1 MCFFLICKSKIKPMK
16 KNHLFSLT
24 FYFVLSSVTAQNT
37 CDRNFEI
44 AKKYLETRLDIREAL
59 LEEIENSL
67 DSCSA
72 NDGKSFYVK
81 GLVELRKKPTP
92 NYDVAFEHFKT
103 SADYNFTRAKTY
115 LGYFY
120 KNGWSTPIDY
130 TQSLYWIEQAANEN
144 DDNALYTLGYY
155 YLKGLA
161 DLEPDYEKAVF
172 YFEQSNHKMAKHWLA
187 FCKYFGFGIDKDE
200 VDAEDLLETVD
211 TPNSEELLAYL
222 EDLQNDTL
230 DFDEFSS
237 SEQAIP
243 TNLFY
248 TNESENLYGLWLE
261 KDWKNEKIVRKLPV
275 IIETDI
281 NDPTKFNI
289 NIEEETYSVDVNK
302 QGQLVSQNLLI
313 SLASPF
319 SNPNEPEINTYR
331 VKEINMTKDN
341 KEGIYD
347 VNCITWMEEYKEDG
361 PPITIRVYSDE
372 ALARRIDRT
381 FKVYPAIFREKLN
394 FSLTI
399 EHESN
404 ISLSLFDL
412 SGNMVKTKDYG
423 KNQVG
428 ELTFEIITDN
438 IPMKNYIAVLYVN
451 NLRFARQVIK
461 VN

>member
-1 MCFFLICKSKIKPMK
+1 MK
-16 KNHLFSLT
+16 KFTLLSLT

-37 CDRNFEI
+37 CDRNLEI
-44 AKKYLETRLDIREAL
+44 AKKYLEKRLDIREAL
-59 LEEIENSL
+59 LEEIESSL
-67 DSCSA
+67 DSCPV

-81 GLVELRKKPTP
+81 GLIELRKKPTP
-92 NYDVAFEHFKT
+92 NYEGAFENFKT
-103 SADYNFTRAKTY
+103 SAQYDFTRAKTY

-120 KNGWSTPIDY
+120 KNGWATYIDY
-130 TQSLYWIEQAANEN
+130 NQSLSWIQQAADEE

-161 DLEPDYEKAVF
+161 GLEPDYDKAVS

-222 EDLQNDTL
+222 EDLQNDNL
-230 DFDEFSS
+230 DLEEFSS
-237 SEQAIP
+237 SEQATP
-243 TNLFY
+243 TNLFH

-275 IIETDI
+275 VIETVI
-281 NDPTKFNI
+281 NGPTKFNI
-289 NIEEETYSVDVNK
+289 NIEEETYSVNVND

-313 SLASPF
+313 SLPSPF
-319 SNPNEPEINTYR
+319 SDPNEPEINTYR
-331 VKEINMTKDN
+331 VKSITMTKD
-341 KEGIYD
+341 KEKEIYD
-347 VNCITWMEEYKEDG
+347 IECVTWIEEYQEDG

-381 FKVYPAIFREKLN
+381 FKVYPTIFREKLN

-399 EHESN
+399 EHNSN
-404 ISLSLFDL
+404 ITLSLFDL
-412 SGNMVKTKDYG
+412 SGNMVKTQDYG
-423 KNQVG
+423 ENEAG
-428 ELTFEIITDN
+428 ELTFEFITESVP
-438 IPMKNYIAVLYVN
+438 IKNYIAVLYVN